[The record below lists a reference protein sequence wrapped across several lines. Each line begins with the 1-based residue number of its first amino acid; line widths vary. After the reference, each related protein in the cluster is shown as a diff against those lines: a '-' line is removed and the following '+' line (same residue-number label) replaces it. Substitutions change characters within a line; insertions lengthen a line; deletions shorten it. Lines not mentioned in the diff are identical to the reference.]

1 MTHELRSIAWISIS
15 SALLLACPG
24 DDGGVGTEG
33 GSSSSSTTAP
43 TTITGADDSSSGVVT
58 ASTSTTSS
66 TGPTATD
73 STGDPS
79 TTTSGSSGT
88 TGDETTGGVVFDC
101 TDPAT
106 AMYPGTMGAVDVLF
120 VVDNSGT
127 MGPGQV
133 ALGQAMD
140 SLVARLDNE
149 GLDYR
154 IAVTTTD
161 VGNPWCGTT
170 SPEAGNFIASSCR
183 SRVAEFVFNGAMVID
198 VSDEACLDVCPH
210 DAIALEPTP
219 TDLDPTPLP
228 RPWIERINGVTNL
241 PVGVTPAEALRCFV
255 PQGIAGCGFESPL
268 ESTRRALL
276 RAASADQN
284 EYGFLR
290 SGADLL
296 VVLVS
301 DEIDCSYD
309 NDWETVFLPD
319 GNRVFWSDPT
329 APAPTSAVCWNAGV
343 ACTGGP
349 GMYDE
354 CHAENYDVDGNAT
367 VPANAVLY
375 DLARYTDQLAAID
388 AANGPARVRVAV
400 LAGVPLDYS
409 DGGDLVYADAIDP
422 AFQDNFGIGPGCET
436 ADISALPP
444 ERMREVA
451 EAFADAGERNVY
463 SLCSPGLCEAF
474 ERIVDDVVM

>member
-1 MTHELRSIAWISIS
+1 VVWLSLS
-15 SALLLACPG
+15 STLLLACPG
-24 DDGGVGTEG
+24 DDGEAGTEAS
-33 GSSSSSTTAP
+33 SSSSSTGTPA
-43 TTITGADDSSSGVVT
+43 TTTGALDSSSGAVT
-58 ASTSTTSS
+58 TTTSATGS
-66 TGPTATD
+66 TGPAATD

-79 TTTSGSSGT
+79 TTGGSSGT
-88 TGDETTGGVVFDC
+88 TGDETTGGVMVDC

-106 AMYPGTMGAVDVLF
+106 AMYPGPMGAVDVLF

-133 ALGQAMD
+133 ALTQAMD
-140 SLVARLDNE
+140 SFVARLDNE

-154 IAVTTTD
+154 IAITTTD

-170 SPEAGNFIASSCR
+170 SPEAGNFVATSCR
-183 SRVAEFVFNGAMVID
+183 SRLAEFVFNGAVVVD

-210 DAIALEPTP
+210 DAIAIQPST

-228 RPWIERINGVTNL
+228 RPWIERIDGVTNL
-241 PVGVTPAEALRCFV
+241 PAGVTPAEALRCLV

-268 ESTRRALL
+268 EAMRRALL
-276 RAASADQN
+276 RAMSADQPN
-284 EYGFLR
+284 YGFMR
-290 SGADLL
+290 SGAELL

-309 NDWETVFLPD
+309 NDWDTIFLPD
-319 GNRVFWSDPT
+319 GNRVFWSDP
-329 APAPTSAVCWNAGV
+329 AAASPTSAVCWNAGV

-349 GMYDE
+349 GTYDE
-354 CHAENYDVDGNAT
+354 CHAQNYDVDGNPT
-367 VPANAVLY
+367 IPANAVLH
-375 DLARYTDQLAAID
+375 DLAFYTNQLAAID
-388 AANGPARVRVAV
+388 AANGPARVRVGV
-400 LAGVPLDYS
+400 LGGVPLDYP
-409 DGGDLVYADAIDP
+409 DGGELVYADAIDP
-422 AFQDNFGIGPGCET
+422 VFQSNFGIGPGCES

-451 EAFADAGERNVY
+451 EAFVDPGERNVY
-463 SLCSPGLCEAF
+463 SLCSPALCEAF